1 MQKSEV
7 LVKIDNFERGL
18 SRLKEAVEMAK
29 DDLDKDGVIQR
40 FEFTIELFWKSLKTI
55 LNYQG
60 IECYSPRSCIK
71 EAYKANLI
79 DDDEIIL
86 DMLEDK
92 NRSSH
97 IYSEVTSEEI
107 FERIKKVYV
116 GYLLNLNLKD
126 RLWKY

>member
-7 LVKIDNFERGL
+7 LIKTDNFEKGL
-18 SRLKEAVEMAK
+18 NRLKEAVERAK

-40 FEFTIELFWKSLKTI
+40 FEFTIELLWKVLKAI

-71 EAYKANLI
+71 EAFKVNLI
-79 DDDEIIL
+79 EDDEIIL
-86 DMLEDK
+86 DMLEDR

-97 IYSEVTSEEI
+97 IYSETTSEEI

-116 GYLLNLNLKD
+116 EYLLSLNLKD
-126 RLWKY
+126 RL

>member
-126 RLWKY
+126 RL